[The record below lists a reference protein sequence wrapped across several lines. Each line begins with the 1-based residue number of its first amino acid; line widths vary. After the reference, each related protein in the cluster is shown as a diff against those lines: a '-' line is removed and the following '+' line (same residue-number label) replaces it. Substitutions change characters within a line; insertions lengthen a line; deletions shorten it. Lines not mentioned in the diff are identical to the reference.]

1 MSNTRVA
8 KRLPRDPGPPAWRSI
23 IPDQPRYPK
32 LENKIITDWLI
43 VGGGFAGLSA
53 ARLSLI
59 HI

>member
-1 MSNTRVA
+1 MSSTRVA

-23 IPDQPRYPK
+23 IPEQPRYPK

-53 ARLSLI
+53 DCAI
-59 HI
+59 CE